1 MERTFDADARGGD
14 VTEEEG
20 RDGDGEDDDD
30 GEDQGDGGEEEEEN
44 EGGLHSEARELE
56 SMLRSFETDLNRGER
71 EDCTM

>member
-14 VTEEEG
+14 ATEEEG
-20 RDGDGEDDDD
+20 GDGDGDDDD
-30 GEDQGDGGEEEEEN
+30 GEDQEDGGEVEEEN

-71 EDCTM
+71 EECVM

>member
-20 RDGDGEDDDD
+20 GDGDGEDDDD
-30 GEDQGDGGEEEEEN
+30 GEDQEDGGEEEEEN
-44 EGGLHSEARELE
+44 EVGLHSEARELE

-71 EDCTM
+71 EECAM